1 MSCLIPEKRSKV
13 WLLLECKLLQVAC
26 LVTALMLLT
35 LFLVKI
41 GETSMLAELPILRPE
56 IEVTQV
62 ISKIKKDIC
71 GTARFFENKLTDSKN
86 LYLFLQ
92 RLFIESV

>member
-1 MSCLIPEKRSKV
+1 
-13 WLLLECKLLQVAC
+13 
-26 LVTALMLLT
+26 
-35 LFLVKI
+35 
-41 GETSMLAELPILRPE
+41 MLAELPILRPE

-92 RLFIESV
+92 RLLIESVLFDLNAEGMLLEKSTYWQLFFH